1 MDSIINI
8 LLKSNTI
15 NFLLMLTIL
24 CWCAGKMNL
33 KASINK
39 GVESVSDSIKT
50 AELEKEKS
58 KNLVKAAQ
66 ATIEKLPN
74 QIEDIKK
81 FNEQKTQTF
90 KKQLEDSTEK
100 SIKNIEQNV
109 EKVVSIEEKKISN
122 AITSETVA
130 NSIEASK
137 NNIIEMLK
145 NKPNLKYKFIDKS
158 LEELDR
164 IQL

>member
-1 MDSIINI
+1 MLAI
-8 LLKSNTI
+8 L
-15 NFLLMLTIL
+15 F
-24 CWCAGKMNL
+24 WCVKKMNL
-33 KASINK
+33 KASLNK
-39 GVESVSDSIKT
+39 GVENISDSIKA
-50 AELEKEKS
+50 AELEKTKS
-58 KNLVKAAQ
+58 ENLVKAAQ
-66 ATIEKLPN
+66 ATIEKLPA

-90 KKQLEDSTEK
+90 KKQLEDSTQK

-137 NNIIEMLK
+137 NNIIKMLED
-145 NKPNLKYKFIDKS
+145 KPNLKYKFIDKS

>member
-1 MDSIINI
+1 MDSIINV

-15 NFLLMLTIL
+15 NFLLMLAIL
-24 CWCAGKMNL
+24 FWCVKKMNL
-33 KASINK
+33 KASLNK
-39 GVESVSDSIKT
+39 GVENVSDSIKA
-50 AELEKEKS
+50 AELKKNKS
-58 KNLVKAAQ
+58 ENLVKAAQ
-66 ATIEKLPN
+66 ATIEKLPA

-90 KKQLEDSTEK
+90 KKQLEDSTQK

-137 NNIIEMLK
+137 NNIIKMLED
-145 NKPNLKYKFIDKS
+145 KPNLKYKFIDKS